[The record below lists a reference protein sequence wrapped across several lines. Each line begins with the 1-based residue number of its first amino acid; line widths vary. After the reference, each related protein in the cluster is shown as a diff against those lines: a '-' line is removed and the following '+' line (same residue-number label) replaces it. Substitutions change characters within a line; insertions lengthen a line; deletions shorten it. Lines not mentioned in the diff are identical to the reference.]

1 MEAAL
6 PFLIVCPLALVAGFV
21 DAIAGGG
28 GLISL
33 PAFFMAGLP
42 AHVAIATNKMS
53 ACMGTAL
60 ATGRFIAQGLVNW
73 RKVLPCVAVALAGS
87 ALGAR
92 LTLAISEE
100 PLRWIMLVILPL
112 TAFYVMRTKSMD
124 EPAKEAKDT
133 GSEDAADAA
142 GDGGT
147 VEKGALCEEAAA
159 PREEEAAPRERL
171 AAPASAD
178 SRRIMLISVAASLC
192 IGVYDGFYGPGT
204 GTFLML
210 AFTSLA
216 GMALGEAAG
225 ATKVVNL
232 TTNFSALVV
241 FLVSGQV
248 WLLLGVT
255 AGLFNMLGA
264 WLGVNMFNGRGAGI
278 VKPVMLLVLAVF
290 FVKTLAELLI

>member
-6 PFLIVCPLALVAGFV
+6 PFLIVCPLALIAGFV

-124 EPAKEAKDT
+124 EPAKDAKDAKDV
-133 GSEDAADAA
+133 DAVD
-142 GDGGT
+142 DD
-147 VEKGALCEEAAA
+147 VVDDEGA
-159 PREEEAAPRERL
+159 
-171 AAPASAD
+171 AD
-178 SRRIMLISVAASLC
+178 SRRVMLVSVAASLC

-248 WLLLGVT
+248 RLLLGVT

-264 WLGVNMFNGRGAGI
+264 WLGVNMFNGRGSGI
-278 VKPVMLLVLAVF
+278 VKPVMLLVLGVF
-290 FVKTLAELLI
+290 FVKTLAELLV

>member
-124 EPAKEAKDT
+124 DSA
-133 GSEDAADAA
+133 EDAEDADGGVAAGVVGGADAVGTA
-142 GDGGT
+142 G
-147 VEKGALCEEAAA
+147 EIAPRKESAAA
-159 PREEEAAPRERL
+159 REEL
-171 AAPASAD
+171 ASSASANP
-178 SRRIMLISVAASLC
+178 RRVMLISVAVSLC

-241 FLVSGQV
+241 FLVNGQV

-264 WLGVNMFNGRGAGI
+264 WLGVNMFNGRGAGV

>member
-6 PFLIVCPLALVAGFV
+6 PFLIVCPLALIAGFV

-124 EPAKEAKDT
+124 EPAKDAKDAKDDDVVDD
-133 GSEDAADAA
+133 E
-142 GDGGT
+142 
-147 VEKGALCEEAAA
+147 GA
-159 PREEEAAPRERL
+159 
-171 AAPASAD
+171 AD
-178 SRRIMLISVAASLC
+178 SRRVMLVSVAASLC

-232 TTNFSALVV
+232 TTNFSALAV

-248 WLLLGVT
+248 WLLLGAT

-264 WLGVNMFNGRGAGI
+264 WLGVSMFNGRGSGI
-278 VKPVMLLVLAVF
+278 VKPVMLLVLGVF
-290 FVKTLAELLI
+290 FVKTLAELLV

>member
-124 EPAKEAKDT
+124 EPAKDAKDA
-133 GSEDAADAA
+133 GGEDAA
-142 GDGGT
+142 GDQGA
-147 VEKGALCEEAAA
+147 VEKSALREEAAVS
-159 PREEEAAPRERL
+159 REGEAAPREKL

-178 SRRIMLISVAASLC
+178 PRRVMLISVAASLC